1 MKVDLPKPDPGH
13 KVLLIF
19 SIVSLAALVNGVN
32 RKVAPLKSGIQDGNP
47 ELDFWIGRGISGPAP
62 IRVE

>member
-47 ELDFWIGRGISGPAP
+47 ELDF
-62 IRVE
+62 